1 MRVEDVLDAAHER
14 ADGGVERFAQV
25 GLLGVADAML
35 AGDLSAQFVCLCV
48 EFFEDG
54 RERPLPGVFGEVVA
68 QGVDVEVAVAG
79 VAEGADADA
88 VLLLERVREE
98 HELGHV
104 AARHDDVAFVH
115 FRRGGLD
122 RLEEGAA
129 RGPDRFVALL
139 RRGDGGCR
147 PPA

>member
-25 GLLGVADAML
+25 GLLGVADAVL
-35 AGDLSAQFVCLCV
+35 ARNLAAQLARLGV
-48 EFFEDG
+48 EFLEDG
-54 RERPLPGVFGEVVA
+54 RERPLPGVLGEVVA
-68 QGVDVEVAVAG
+68 QDVDVEVAVAC
-79 VAEGADADA
+79 VSEGADTDA

-115 FRRGGLD
+115 FRRRGLD